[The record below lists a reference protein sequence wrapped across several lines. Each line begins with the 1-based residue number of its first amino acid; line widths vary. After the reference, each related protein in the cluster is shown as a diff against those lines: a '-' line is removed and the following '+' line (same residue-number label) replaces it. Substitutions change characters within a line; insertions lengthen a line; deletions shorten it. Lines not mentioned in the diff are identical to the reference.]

1 MKKITYLILTI
12 SLGLFSCKK
21 HEIIP
26 GPIPTSN
33 LENVFTDNVE
43 DAKQDFTIN
52 NNAGGSFTGVD
63 GTIVT
68 VPVDAFVY
76 ADGSTVTGAVNI
88 EMIEVL
94 NYNDMVLMNKPTVSG
109 DNILVSGG
117 QLKITATKSGSQ
129 VYLAPDASL
138 SVMVPTDA
146 PDDRMA
152 LYEGIESL
160 DGPVD
165 WALIEDTVVVVEEDS
180 LEGGV
185 YYYFEFDN
193 PDLGWINCDYR
204 WDNPAPQTTISAVLD
219 AEYRIRYTSC
229 FVVFPEINS
238 VINLYPN
245 DTISSTYRLNNVPT
259 GSRAIFVCV
268 AEIDDVYYSY
278 ISDETAITMDH
289 METAVMSPSTLEDI
303 EAAIADL

>member
-26 GPIPTSN
+26 EPIPTSN

-52 NNAGGSFTGVD
+52 NNAGGSFTGLD

-129 VYLAPDASL
+129 VYLAEGVGLA
-138 SVMVPTDA
+138 VRVPTDS
-146 PDDRMA
+146 PDPSMA
-152 LYEGIESL
+152 LYEGVETEDGTVEWTLIDDPL
-160 DGPVD
+160 DAVMD
-165 WALIEDTVVVVEEDS
+165 SVEFSIFYEF
-180 LEGGV
+180 V
-185 YYYFEFDN
+185 FDN
-193 PDLGWINCDYR
+193 PDLGWINCDYV
-204 WDNPAPQTTISAVLD
+204 WDSPSLRTTITVVL
-219 AEYRIRYTSC
+219 EEEFTPLYVNC
-229 FVVFPEINS
+229 FVIFPEVNS
-238 VINLYPN
+238 VTRLYHV
-245 DTISSTYRLNNVPT
+245 DTTSTYAFSPVPT
-259 GSRAIFVCV
+259 GTRAIFICL
-268 AEIDDVYYSY
+268 AEIDDVYYSH
-278 ISDETAITMDH
+278 ISDEMSITMDH
-289 METAVMSPSTLEDI
+289 TITPLMTPATLEDI
-303 EAAIADL
+303 EAATPR